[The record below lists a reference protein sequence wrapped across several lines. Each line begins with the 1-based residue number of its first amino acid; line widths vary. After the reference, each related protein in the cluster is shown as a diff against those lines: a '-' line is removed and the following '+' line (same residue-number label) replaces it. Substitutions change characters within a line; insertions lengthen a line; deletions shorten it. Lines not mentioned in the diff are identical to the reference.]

1 MTELALTQENS
12 LDIIQRAYTY
22 LSDKYDLSNRCIVD
36 YTYSFAYK
44 SFCDFDK
51 KSKKMTRYIREDK
64 PSSYKTISRGF
75 FFVDVAPNKHYFFLP
90 VECLIIECNN
100 GKFSVLD
107 FLGQNNDKTQY
118 PKIINL
124 MLSSLD
130 ANEFLKFTN
139 FNKFY
144 NQDFSTDDFC
154 NKLNTKVRVVAKELI
169 SRINGYRDSYTDELY
184 NSIFQSW
191 LKYFLNIDLAC
202 KKQYCTEISKE
213 IDIDLSN
220 KKDFYVLQLGYF
232 PSFSNSKRKED
243 LQAQYSQLE
252 TELHSAFKDTFSNFL
267 NVNVANTLSF
277 YDLSLPYLRNMGQI
291 AFLIPARS
299 GSVFNWHTVS
309 YFVFEP
315 IGVHFVIREK
325 RYSSDIGEFLKCIEL
340 DTSISNPNKRNLY
353 NDIFTGANIQKD
365 DYLYNLQD
373 YFFAISFGYNE
384 TKQLI
389 HKYAIHNYESI
400 KELIDK
406 FEYQDIFKLS
416 EDAFLLRMK
425 GIYKLLQDAKQLQT
439 LDYRRQ
445 TQELKDYI
453 LVSELDNDLSV
464 I

>member
-1 MTELALTQENS
+1 MVELELIPENS
-12 LDIIQRAYTY
+12 VEIIQRSYTY
-22 LSDKYDLSNRCIVD
+22 LSEQYDRSDRSIVD
-36 YTYSFAYK
+36 YTYSFTYK

-51 KSKKMTRYIREDK
+51 KSKKMRRYIKKDN
-64 PSSYKTISRGF
+64 PSSYKTLSRGF
-75 FFVDVAPNKHYFFLP
+75 LFVDVTPNQHYFFLP

-107 FLGQNNDKTQY
+107 FLGQDDDKTQY
-118 PKIINL
+118 PKVINL

-144 NQDFSTDDFC
+144 NQDFPIDDFC
-154 NKLNTKVRVVAKELI
+154 NKLNTKVRVAVKELM

-184 NSIFQSW
+184 HSIFHSW
-191 LKYFLNIDLAC
+191 LKYLLNIDLAC
-202 KKQYCTEISKE
+202 KKQYCAEISKE

-232 PSFSNSKRKED
+232 PSFSNSKEKAD
-243 LQAQYSQLE
+243 LQVQYSQLE
-252 TELHSAFKDTFSNFL
+252 TKLHSEFKDTFSNFL
-267 NVNVANTLSF
+267 KVNVTNTLSF
-277 YDLSLPYLRNMGQI
+277 YELSLPYLRNIGQI

-299 GSVFNWHTVS
+299 GSDFNWNTIS
-309 YFVFEP
+309 YFAFEP
-315 IGVHFVIREK
+315 IGDHFAIREK

-353 NDIFTGANIQKD
+353 NDIFTSANIQKND
-365 DYLYNLQD
+365 HFFKLQD
-373 YFFAISFGYNE
+373 YFFAVSFGYNE

-389 HKYAIHNYESI
+389 HKYALYNYENL

-416 EDAFLLRMK
+416 EDEFLLKMRA
-425 GIYKLLQDAKQLQT
+425 IYKLLQEIKQLQN
-439 LDYRRQ
+439 LDYQREV
-445 TQELKDYI
+445 QELNDYI
-453 LVSELDNDLSV
+453 IENELDNELVV

>member
-36 YTYSFAYK
+36 YTYSFTYK

-220 KKDFYVLQLGYF
+220 KKDFYALQLGYF
-232 PSFSNSKRKED
+232 PSFSNSKKKANI
-243 LQAQYSQLE
+243 QVQYSQLE

-277 YDLSLPYLRNMGQI
+277 YNLSLPYLRNIGQI

-299 GSVFNWHTVS
+299 GSDFNWNTIS

-315 IGVHFVIREK
+315 IGEHFAIREK

-340 DTSISNPNKRNLY
+340 DTSILNPNKRNLY
-353 NDIFTGANIQKD
+353 NEIFTSANIQKD
-365 DYLYNLQD
+365 DYLYKLQD
-373 YFFAISFGYNE
+373 YFFAVSFGYNE

-389 HKYAIHNYESI
+389 QKYALYNYESI

-425 GIYKLLQDAKQLQT
+425 GIYKLLQDVKQLQT

-453 LVSELDNDLSV
+453 LVSELDNDVTV

>member
-202 KKQYCTEISKE
+202 KKTI
-213 IDIDLSN
+213 
-220 KKDFYVLQLGYF
+220 
-232 PSFSNSKRKED
+232 
-243 LQAQYSQLE
+243 
-252 TELHSAFKDTFSNFL
+252 LH
-267 NVNVANTLSF
+267 
-277 YDLSLPYLRNMGQI
+277 
-291 AFLIPARS
+291 
-299 GSVFNWHTVS
+299 
-309 YFVFEP
+309 
-315 IGVHFVIREK
+315 
-325 RYSSDIGEFLKCIEL
+325 
-340 DTSISNPNKRNLY
+340 
-353 NDIFTGANIQKD
+353 
-365 DYLYNLQD
+365 
-373 YFFAISFGYNE
+373 
-384 TKQLI
+384 
-389 HKYAIHNYESI
+389 
-400 KELIDK
+400 
-406 FEYQDIFKLS
+406 
-416 EDAFLLRMK
+416 
-425 GIYKLLQDAKQLQT
+425 
-439 LDYRRQ
+439 
-445 TQELKDYI
+445 
-453 LVSELDNDLSV
+453 
-464 I
+464 